1 MTPYSQRDNKWK
13 DDKMGSG
20 TLGNFGC
27 AVTCISMISEITPA
41 VMNNEIKSV
50 GGYQD
55 NMLVWEKLDL
65 IKGLDF
71 IKRVRTYENNEVANN
86 LPCLV
91 EVNGAPIGGTTHW
104 VLYIGNQKCWDPWDG
119 KEKSTST
126 YFPIGYSVIKWKA
139 PIVEPPPCVI
149 TDQTKIPQL
158 DGKEI
163 QQIKSEILAKDSEIS
178 SLKLSLTALNSTV
191 NDLQYKLDHL
201 PPNSSQAL
209 FIQLHDTIWGSGY
222 WWTKWAAIKKLLPR

>member
-27 AVTCISMISEITPA
+27 AVTCISMMSEITPA

-55 NMLVWEKLDL
+55 NMLIWEKLDL

-71 IKRVRTYENNEVANN
+71 IKRVRAYENTEVANN

-104 VLYIGNQKCWDPWDG
+104 VLYIGNQRCWDPWDG
-119 KEKSTST
+119 KEK
-126 YFPIGYSVIKWKA
+126 PIGYSVIKWKA
-139 PIVEPPPCVI
+139 PAVEPLPCVI

-158 DGKEI
+158 DGQEV
-163 QQIKSEILAKDSEIS
+163 QAVKSSIIAKDTEITN
-178 SLKLSLTALNSTV
+178 LKLSVTALNASIT
-191 NDLQYKLDHL
+191 DLQYKLDHL

-209 FIQLHDTIWGSGY
+209 FIALHDVIWGKG
-222 WWTKWAAIKKLLPR
+222 WVWDRMNKLKVLLPR